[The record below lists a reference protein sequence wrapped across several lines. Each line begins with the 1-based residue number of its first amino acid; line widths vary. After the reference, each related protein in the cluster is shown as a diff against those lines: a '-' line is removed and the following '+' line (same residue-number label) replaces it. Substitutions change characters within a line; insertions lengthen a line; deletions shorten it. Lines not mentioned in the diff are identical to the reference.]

1 MTEKPPY
8 LEGTAYIPRR
18 TDTPGESP
26 RAMRQGEIGTNEAD
40 GTAHVMKAD
49 GRVATLPV
57 AEGMVRL
64 VTLSQSAYDAIS
76 EPDPTTL
83 YVVTPDPA

>member
-1 MTEKPPY
+1 VSEKPPY
-8 LEGTAYIPRR
+8 TEDKAYIPRR
-18 TDTPGESP
+18 TDAPGESP
-26 RAMRQGEIGTNEAD
+26 RELRPGELGTSEAT

-57 AEGMVRL
+57 AEGFVRI
-64 VTLSQSAYDAIS
+64 VTLSQSAYDALA

-83 YVVTPDPA
+83 YIVTPDPE